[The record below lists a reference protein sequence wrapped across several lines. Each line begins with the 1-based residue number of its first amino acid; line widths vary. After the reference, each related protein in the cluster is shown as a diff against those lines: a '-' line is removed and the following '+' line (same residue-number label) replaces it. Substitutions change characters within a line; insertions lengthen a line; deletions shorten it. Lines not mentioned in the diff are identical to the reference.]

1 MIAGGL
7 IGFVVIAA
15 AVVARRSYGYAE
27 GNNIQAI
34 EKDQL
39 RLESERARLEALIR
53 DASSRPRLG
62 PIAERRL
69 GMRVPSETQVVILPR
84 SMRVGGSP

>member
-7 IGFVVIAA
+7 VGFVLTSA
-15 AVVARRSYGYAE
+15 AVIARRSYGYAE
-27 GNNIQAI
+27 GNKIQTI
-34 EKDQL
+34 EKEQI
-39 RLESERARLEALIR
+39 RLESERARLEALVR

-69 GMRVPSETQVVILPR
+69 GMKVPSETQVVILPR
-84 SMRVGGSP
+84 SMRVGGTP